1 VYFMGPYNSADV
13 SNDYEDA
20 NHLLVIHDRLGG
32 LYMIDLDNGG
42 KRTQILTKH

>member
-1 VYFMGPYNSADV
+1 MYFMGPYNSADV

-20 NHLLVIHDRLGG
+20 NHLVIIHDRLGG